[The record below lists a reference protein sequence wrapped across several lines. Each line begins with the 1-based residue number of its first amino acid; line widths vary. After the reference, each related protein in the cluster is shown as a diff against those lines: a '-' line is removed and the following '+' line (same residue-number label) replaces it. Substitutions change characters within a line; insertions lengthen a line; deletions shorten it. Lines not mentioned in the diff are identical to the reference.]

1 MLRTLNTC
9 TNRIIV
15 ASIDQKMALKI
26 GVRYRKDFRAAS
38 VFLWHHTL
46 INLGHSSSFRR
57 KETFSALLRIENSWC
72 MGLVTEANPRRNM
85 DKGFLTKTPFWDVTE
100 KA

>member
-1 MLRTLNTC
+1 
-9 TNRIIV
+9 
-15 ASIDQKMALKI
+15 
-26 GVRYRKDFRAAS
+26 
-38 VFLWHHTL
+38 
-46 INLGHSSSFRR
+46 
-57 KETFSALLRIENSWC
+57 LLRIENSWC